1 MLMHHPLLVG
11 RLVHGRMC
19 RPRMPHFTHV
29 VCLITLAD
37 KRTMHRLLLFL
48 HLLFKL
54 LLMLGDRH
62 ENISRENPIVIQ
74 TFRNIEVFLLT
85 LEFLF

>member
-1 MLMHHPLLVG
+1 
-11 RLVHGRMC
+11 
-19 RPRMPHFTHV
+19 
-29 VCLITLAD
+29 
-37 KRTMHRLLLFL
+37 MHRLLLFL